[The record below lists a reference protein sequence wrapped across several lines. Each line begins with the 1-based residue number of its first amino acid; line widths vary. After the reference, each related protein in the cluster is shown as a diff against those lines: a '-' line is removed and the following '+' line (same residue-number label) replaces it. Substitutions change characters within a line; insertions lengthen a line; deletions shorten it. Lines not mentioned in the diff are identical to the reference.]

1 MERSKDLDNQLL
13 MISMGTQASGNK
25 TRKTAEVPTSILTV
39 KDIKV
44 DGPKIKKKAK
54 AFTGIEMVMFM
65 MVTGR
70 MIVAKGREQ

>member
-1 MERSKDLDNQLL
+1 

-25 TRKTAEVPTSILTV
+25 TRKTAGVPTSTPTV

-44 DGPKIKKKAK
+44 DGPKIRKKAK
-54 AFTGIEMVMFM
+54 ATTGIEMVMFM

-70 MIVAKGREQ
+70 TIVAKGREQ

>member
-25 TRKTAEVPTSILTV
+25 TRKTAEVPTSTPTV

-44 DGPKIKKKAK
+44 DGPKIRKKAK
-54 AFTGIEMVMFM
+54 AFTDTEMVMFM
-65 MVTGR
+65 MVAGKTT
-70 MIVAKGREQ
+70 VAKGREQ